1 MALGALI
8 AAYQEDDQGGLRAL
22 LPLAGQT
29 LIEYQARCLAAAGAA
44 PITVLVERIPP
55 ALNEAFDRLR
65 LDGINL
71 IAVSDGIEAA
81 TRFEAGALIL
91 MLGDGIVPPPEL
103 LADLVHEAEPAVITV
118 RDDDEHQGFER
129 IDAEARWAGVA
140 IMDSHLLASTA
151 AMLGDWDLQSTLLR
165 RALQEGASR
174 LPVTAEGG
182 EPLLVERADQLADF
196 ERAMILA
203 SRGSRRD
210 VTSRYL
216 LPLVED
222 FATEQLLEAPVR
234 PGLLIWVALGLT
246 LAGAA
251 AFLKGWPVAA
261 LLLLL
266 LSTPLDL
273 IARRIAT
280 LRLRPLAA
288 TMLSRRLL
296 WPAAGLALIALGW
309 WASENGGGWG
319 SLVAALSAL
328 AFAEAAR
335 NEAPATPLSG
345 EIWLFSRRNAIV
357 CAVPFAMFG
366 AWNAYLGSMALY
378 AALSFFLLQY
388 VQHRVVPE
396 LTRD

>member
-44 PITVLVERIPP
+44 PITVLVERIPNS
-55 ALNEAFDRLR
+55 LNEAFDRLR

-71 IAVSDGIEAA
+71 IAVSDGAEAA

-103 LADLVHEAEPAVITV
+103 LTDLVHEAEPAVITV
-118 RDDDEHQGFER
+118 RDDDHHRSFER

-140 IMDSHLLASTA
+140 IIDSHLLASTA

-174 LPVTAEGG
+174 LPVGVEGA
-182 EPLLVERADQLADF
+182 EPLLVERAEQLADF
-196 ERAMILA
+196 ERAMIAA

-210 VTSRYL
+210 VASRYL
-216 LPLVED
+216 LPIIED

-234 PGLLIWVALGLT
+234 PGLLVWAALGLS
-246 LAGAA
+246 LAGAVT
-251 AFLKGWPVAA
+251 FLKGWPLVA
-261 LLLLL
+261 LVLLL

-273 IARRIAT
+273 IASRIAT
-280 LRLRPLAA
+280 MRLRPLA
-288 TMLSRRLL
+288 TGMLSRRLL
-296 WPAAGLALIALGW
+296 WPAAGLSLLALGW
-309 WASENGGGWG
+309 WESRNGGGWG
-319 SLVAALSAL
+319 SMVAALSAV

-345 EIWLFSRRNAIV
+345 EVWLFSRRNAVV
-357 CAVPFAMFG
+357 CAIPFAIFG
-366 AWNAYLGSMALY
+366 AWNAYLGAMAFY

-388 VQHRVVPE
+388 VQHRLVSE